1 MYSVFFIFVW
11 VYFNIR
17 VKPVSDLYK
26 VIGSKWNKQWN
37 IYNRLSIPEE
47 ALRNESYKA
56 VKKDLRKFQED
67 AETSFRL

>member
-1 MYSVFFIFVW
+1 MYSVLFIFVW

-17 VKPVSDLYK
+17 VKPVSDLHK

-37 IYNRLSIPEE
+37 IHNRLSILEE
-47 ALRNESYKA
+47 VLRNESYKA
-56 VKKDLRKFQED
+56 VKNDLRKFQED